1 MPEPKFVDAMS
12 KSTKK
17 KQIVPA
23 AWLDLDF
30 PPFDDF
36 TLPPSAKAKAIQ
48 SPDPAPDS
56 KKEAK

>member
-1 MPEPKFVDAMS
+1 MSEPKFVDAVS

-17 KQIVPA
+17 KQLIPA
-23 AWLDLDF
+23 SWLDHDF

-36 TLPPSAKAKAIQ
+36 TLPPSAKAKATQ
-48 SPDPAPDS
+48 TPAPVSDS

>member
-1 MPEPKFVDAMS
+1 MPKFVDAMS
-12 KSTKK
+12 KSTKQ
-17 KQIVPA
+17 KQIIPA

-36 TLPPSAKAKAIQ
+36 TLPPSAKAKAN
-48 SPDPAPDS
+48 PTPAKSSDS